1 MHQLIISRRAG
12 VCKSEPK
19 SSYSK
24 ILFGKFVSLVYEL
37 MEQKI
42 MLEKVIVELANDRE
56 SALEELFNYYYP
68 RLYKFSKSFL
78 KMEDGIDDLLQEVF
92 VKIWQNRKNISSTA
106 TFNSYI
112 FTITRNLLLNEL
124 RSRLNNQKIKDNL
137 QVLSVAEE
145 YPLFSQIEY
154 NELQEKIDLAI
165 TELPARQQQIFVL
178 SRKDGLSHKEIAKKL
193 EVSTKTVE
201 YHIAQST
208 NFLKQKLK
216 GLGLVSILYYYL
228 FL

>member
-1 MHQLIISRRAG
+1 
-12 VCKSEPK
+12 
-19 SSYSK
+19 
-24 ILFGKFVSLVYEL
+24 

-42 MLEKVIVELANDRE
+42 MLEKVVAGLASGND

-78 KMEDGIDDLLQEVF
+78 KMEEGIDDLLQEVF

-124 RSRLNNQKIKDNL
+124 RSRLNNQKIKDKL
-137 QVLSVAEE
+137 QELSVAEE
-145 YPLFSQIEY
+145 YSLFSQIEY
-154 NELQEKIDLAI
+154 NDLQEKIDLAI
-165 TELPARQQQIFVL
+165 AELPSRQKEIFSL
-178 SRKDGLSHKEIAKKL
+178 SRKDGLSHKEIAEKL
-193 EVSTKTVE
+193 EISTKTVE

-208 NFLKQKLK
+208 SFLKQKLK
-216 GLGLVSILYYYL
+216 GLGLVSMLYFYL